1 MGDRMLIRMGSISA
15 IVGAVLITFANI
27 FNRIQDT
34 GIAQAQAKEAARS
47 TGFFVGDSTVIVLS
61 VLLILVGMTALQ
73 RTIKANQGAMFAK
86 LGLLGLLGAFLG
98 TSTVVATITLGIN
111 NSTLAWV
118 SEVSFA
124 SMLVLF
130 GLAIAKGEEYPRRI
144 GWLLT
149 AGGGALFSIGILEA
163 YSGPINEVINVAIPA
178 IALLTSALTFWLG
191 ILMFRTTHR
200 ATAHA

>member
-27 FNRIQDT
+27 FNRVQDT

-47 TGFFVGDSTVIVLS
+47 TGFFVGDSAVVVLS

-86 LGLLGLLGAFLG
+86 LGLLGAFLG

-149 AGGGALFSIGILEA
+149 AGGVTLFSIGILEA
-163 YSGPINEVINVAIPA
+163 YSSPINEVINAAIPA

>member
-27 FNRIQDT
+27 LNRVQDT
-34 GIAQAQAKEAARS
+34 GIAQAQAKEAVRT
-47 TGFFVGDSTVIVLS
+47 TGFFVGDSGVILLS
-61 VLLILVGMTALQ
+61 VLLILAGMVALQ
-73 RTIKANQGAMFAK
+73 RTIKTDPGATLAK
-86 LGLLGLLGAFLG
+86 FGLLGAILG
-98 TSTVVATITLGIN
+98 TTIVVTTVTLSIS

-149 AGGGALFSIGILEA
+149 VGGVALLSTGILEA
-163 YSGPINEVINVAIPA
+163 FSGPISDVTNIAVPA
-178 IALLTSALTFWLG
+178 IAILTSALTLWLG
-191 ILMFRTTHR
+191 ILMFRTTQR